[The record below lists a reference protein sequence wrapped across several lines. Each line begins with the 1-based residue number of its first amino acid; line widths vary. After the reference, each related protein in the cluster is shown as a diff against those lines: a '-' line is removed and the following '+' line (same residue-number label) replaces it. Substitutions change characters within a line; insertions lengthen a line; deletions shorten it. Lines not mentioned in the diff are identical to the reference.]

1 MAVEE
6 LRQCFETG
14 DWDQLAGVYAADAM
28 LDANV
33 PRWRFQRKGVD
44 EIVAQY
50 RDWYPGRVR
59 LVEWVAT
66 LTDFGA
72 VVEQADWIGEGDG
85 EVYSRSVHL
94 LHVEGDRIVRH
105 VMYCTG
111 QWDRA
116 TFERQGLEAPMY
128 QT

>member
-6 LRQCFETG
+6 LRRCLESG
-14 DWDQLAGVYAADAM
+14 DWDQLADVYAPDAM

-33 PRWRFQRKGVD
+33 PQWRFQRKGVD
-44 EIVAQY
+44 EIVAQH
-50 RDWYPGRVR
+50 RDWYPGPVR
-59 LVEWVAT
+59 LVDWVPTAT
-66 LTDFGA
+66 EFGA
-72 VVEQADWIGEGDG
+72 VVEQADWVGDG
-85 EVYSRSVHL
+85 ADEVYSRSVHV

-111 QWDRA
+111 RWDRA
-116 TFERQGLEAPMY
+116 TFERQALEAPMY